1 MTGYA
6 RNTDPET
13 SHEAAERVDV
23 TKLQKLVIE
32 ALNETK
38 IPMTSL
44 AIARH
49 LNIPV
54 WSISPR
60 MKPLENLNQIVCV
73 GSLPALNSNG
83 HIRNLRHYVIKK
95 DVKMTDDLFQWF

>member
-1 MTGYA
+1 MTAYA
-6 RNTDPET
+6 RSTDPES
-13 SHEAAERVDV
+13 SHEAAGGIDA
-23 TKLQKLVIE
+23 TKLQRLVIE

-44 AIARH
+44 AIAKH

-60 MKPLENLNQIVCV
+60 MKPMENIGYIACV
-73 GSLPALNSNG
+73 GSLPALNSSG
-83 HIRNLRHYVIKK
+83 RIRNLRHYVIREKK
-95 DVKMTDDLFQWF
+95 DDLTIAGN

>member
-6 RNTDPET
+6 RNTDPGS
-13 SHEAAERVDV
+13 SHEAAGMIDASR
-23 TKLQKLVIE
+23 LQLLVVQ
-32 ALNETK
+32 ALNDTK

-44 AIARH
+44 AIAKH

-60 MKPLENLNQIVCV
+60 MKPLENLGHIVCV
-73 GSLPALNSNG
+73 GSLPALNSSG
-83 HIRNLRHYVIKK
+83 RIRNLRHYVIK
-95 DVKMTDDLFQWF
+95 DAADA

>member
-6 RNTDPET
+6 RNTDPAT

-83 HIRNLRHYVIKK
+83 HTRNLRHYVIKK
-95 DVKMTDDLFQWF
+95 DVKMTDDLVQWL